1 MPRPSRL
8 NLPPLDY
15 GVESLGQRLTRFRRE
30 RGLTQAQLAEKI
42 GILQT
47 LITDYEHDRLR
58 LSAEMAVRFALALD
72 VSLDEWLLPKPP
84 VSTQKKKRPRISRAI
99 IRRMELLDLLP
110 PRRRRDLLIVLDT
123 ILRGVQKDRPSD
135 SEPPGS

>member
-1 MPRPSRL
+1 MPRLSRL

-15 GVESLGQRLTRFRRE
+15 SGESIGQRLVRLRRE

-47 LITDYEHDRLR
+47 LVTDYEHDRLR

-72 VSLDEWLLPKPP
+72 VSLDDWLLPKQPP
-84 VSTQKKKRPRISRAI
+84 RKKRPLISRAVV
-99 IRRMELLDLLP
+99 RRMELLDLLP
-110 PRRRRDLLIVLDT
+110 LHRRRDVLILLDT
-123 ILRGVQKDRPSD
+123 ILRGIQKQRPS
-135 SEPPGS
+135 SGT